1 MSDRQWSDKTY
12 GKPAQ
17 RGSSVN
23 AQQLKLLAI
32 ILIVLGAAL
41 IIWGFNLSGSAA
53 NEVSRAFTGSSTDE
67 VVYRYVAG
75 AVSLAAGLFLFL
87 RKK

>member
-1 MSDRQWSDKTY
+1 MDAK
-12 GKPAQ
+12 
-17 RGSSVN
+17 N
-23 AQQLKLLAI
+23 LKLLAI

-53 NEVSRAFTGSSTDE
+53 NEVSRALTGSSTDQ
-67 VVYRYVAG
+67 VVYRYIAG

>member
-1 MSDRQWSDKTY
+1 M
-12 GKPAQ
+12 
-17 RGSSVN
+17 N
-23 AQQLKLLAI
+23 AQQLKLLAV

-41 IIWGFNLSGSAA
+41 IIWGFNMSGSTA
-53 NEVSRAFTGSSTDE
+53 NELSRAFTGSSTDE
-67 VVYRYVAG
+67 VVYRYIAG

>member
-1 MSDRQWSDKTY
+1 M
-12 GKPAQ
+12 
-17 RGSSVN
+17 N
-23 AQQLKLLAI
+23 AQQLKLLAV

-41 IIWGFNLSGSAA
+41 IIWGLNMSGSAA
-53 NEVSRAFTGSSTDE
+53 NEVSRALTGSSMDQ
-67 VVYRYVAG
+67 VVYRYIAG

>member
-1 MSDRQWSDKTY
+1 M
-12 GKPAQ
+12 
-17 RGSSVN
+17 N

-32 ILIVLGAAL
+32 ILVVLGAAL
-41 IIWGFNLSGSAA
+41 IIWGLNMSGSPA
-53 NEVSRAFTGSSTDE
+53 NEVSRALTGSSMDE
-67 VVYRYVAG
+67 VVFRYIAG

>member
-1 MSDRQWSDKTY
+1 M
-12 GKPAQ
+12 
-17 RGSSVN
+17 N
-23 AQQLKLLAI
+23 ADQLKLLAI

-41 IIWGFNLSGSAA
+41 IIWGYNMSGSTA
-53 NEVSRAFTGSSTDE
+53 NEVSRALTGSSTDE
-67 VVYRYVAG
+67 VVYRYIVG

>member
-1 MSDRQWSDKTY
+1 MN
-12 GKPAQ
+12 P
-17 RGSSVN
+17 
-23 AQQLKLLAI
+23 QQLKLLAI

-41 IIWGFNLSGSAA
+41 IIWGLNLSDSPA
-53 NEVSRAFTGSSTDE
+53 NEVSRALTGASMDR

-75 AVSLAAGLFLFL
+75 AVSVAAGLFLFL

>member
-1 MSDRQWSDKTY
+1 M
-12 GKPAQ
+12 
-17 RGSSVN
+17 N

-32 ILIVLGAAL
+32 ILVVLGAAL
-41 IIWGFNLSGSAA
+41 IIWGLNMSDSPA
-53 NEVSRAFTGSSTDE
+53 NEVSRALTGASTDE
-67 VVYRYVAG
+67 VVYRYIAG